1 AQTKVPGRRIDMKKV
16 LFSSA
21 LVILF
26 AAIALA
32 HDPRT
37 VSKDFTHTL
46 TLEGAGKLTLS
57 YKSLHFNEA
66 NFNARKG
73 EKVLPQFNRLWKS
86 IGKFDTDFDVVIGGV
101 QVPKGSYTM
110 GFNFDANDNYKL
122 ILGGGGK
129 EIMIPLK
136 AALDGPVVNYLSFD
150 VRPENDTDTFTIEAR
165 YGTLRAS
172 AETKVPYLAPHEH
185 GDSKPEAKKP

>member
-1 AQTKVPGRRIDMKKV
+1 MKRLV
-16 LFSSA
+16 LSLA
-21 LVILF
+21 LVLI
-26 AAIALA
+26 ASQAIFA

-37 VSKDFTHTL
+37 VAKDLSHTL
-46 TLEGAGKLTLS
+46 SIEGAGKLTLS

-66 NFNARKG
+66 GFNSRKT
-73 EKVLPQFNRLWKS
+73 ERALTNFNRLWKA
-86 IGKFDTDFDVVIGGV
+86 IGKFDSDFDVVIGGV

-122 ILGGGGK
+122 ILNGGGK
-129 EIMIPLK
+129 EITVPMK

-150 VRPENDTDTFTIEAR
+150 VRPDNDTDTFTIEAR
-165 YGTLRAS
+165 YGQLRAS

-185 GDSKPEAKKP
+185 DDKAKPEAKKP

>member
-1 AQTKVPGRRIDMKKV
+1 MKRLV
-16 LFSSA
+16 LSLA
-21 LVILF
+21 LVLI
-26 AAIALA
+26 ASQAIFA

-37 VSKDFTHTL
+37 VAKDLSHTL
-46 TLEGAGKLTLS
+46 SVEGAGKLTLS
-57 YKSLHFNEA
+57 YKSLHFNEQG
-66 NFNARKG
+66 FNSRKT
-73 EKVLPQFNRLWKS
+73 ERALTNFNRLWKS

-129 EIMIPLK
+129 EIMIPMK
-136 AALDGPVVNYLSFD
+136 ASLDGPVVNYLSFD

-185 GDSKPEAKKP
+185 GADKAKPAEKKP